1 MVVGPLKNSLQ
12 SALVIMIPACLILFG
27 LSVWTMPPNAAVNKL
42 YPQHIIYNYIDYRL
56 GATWLIQ
63 TLNFL
68 VILMGAVAVNFLA
81 INQEVVNKNN
91 YLPAF
96 LYMLFAF
103 SANSNSFIHPALLA
117 NLCVLI
123 SLYFFMETYRLDHA
137 LSALFKAAFFMGLSP
152 FFYTEYL
159 LLFPLCFMMLV
170 ILRSFQWRD
179 WGVTL
184 LGFLLPLYL
193 FMGISY
199 LAGKDVWRIFTV
211 FKETV
216 ESFQKPSVSEYFYP
230 LLFMI
235 IILVVLT
242 LVSYVSKGFGPKVKT
257 QKTKY
262 ILLWLFVLLS
272 INIFIGND
280 SDFIFIA
287 NTIPLSILLADY
299 LAEMKQLKIANTLLF
314 LLLGGIAVIYLHKL
328 SMI

>member
-27 LSVWTMPPNAAVNKL
+27 LSIWIMPPEAAVNKL
-42 YPQHIIYNYIDYRL
+42 YPQHILYNYIDYRL
-56 GATWLIQ
+56 SSVWLIQ
-63 TLNFL
+63 SLNFL
-68 VILMGAVAVNFLA
+68 IILAGAVAVNFLA

-96 LYMLFAF
+96 LYMVFAF

-123 SLYFFMETYRLDHA
+123 ALYFFMDTYRVDNA

-170 ILRSFQWRD
+170 ILRTFHWRE

-193 FMGISY
+193 FMGLSY
-199 LAGKDVWRIFTV
+199 LSGKDIWRIFTV
-211 FKETV
+211 FQETV
-216 ESFQKPSVSEYFYP
+216 AAFQKPSVSEYFYP
-230 LLFMI
+230 FLLMI
-235 IILVVLT
+235 VVMLVLMVASYLT
-242 LVSYVSKGFGPKVKT
+242 KGFGPKIKT

-262 ILLWLFVLLS
+262 ILVWLFVLLG

-287 NTIPLSILLADY
+287 NTIPLSILLGDY
-299 LAEMKQLKIANTLLF
+299 LAEMRQLKISNTLLF
-314 LLLGGIAVIYLHKL
+314 LIMAGLAVIYLHDL
-328 SMI
+328 ALI